1 MPLPH
6 RPDVPC
12 EEQELPNL
20 HAPGGPIEAFP
31 ILKQSPGS
39 LVNPPAP
46 VPSLDD
52 AINGAHHFV
61 DNVLPLVTKE
71 NAAYQRRDARLSG
84 LELGR

>member
-1 MPLPH
+1 
-6 RPDVPC
+6 
-12 EEQELPNL
+12 
-20 HAPGGPIEAFP
+20 
-31 ILKQSPGS
+31 
-39 LVNPPAP
+39 